1 MTARLPILLVPAL
14 FLFAGNA
21 AAAPDKAAQ
30 PDIRALFNQFAISA
44 AAANKC
50 SNPSQDTISHFNAN
64 FRLVAMATSKEI
76 AKQHPDADQK
86 QISEAMKQQSSI
98 LTKKVFDM
106 VAEKGCK
113 DPAVAGLVQRF
124 DMQAKWDPRKQAAAS
139 TAQKDKAEKK

>member
-1 MTARLPILLVPAL
+1 MTRRLPILLVPFL
-14 FLFAGNA
+14 FLFAGIA

-50 SNPSQDTISHFNAN
+50 SKPSQDTISHFNAN

-76 AKQHPDADQK
+76 AKQHPEADQK
-86 QISEAMKQQSSI
+86 QIAEAMKKQSSV
-98 LTKKVFDM
+98 LTKEVFDM
-106 VAEKGCK
+106 VEEKGCT
-113 DPAVAGLVQRF
+113 DPAVADLVQRF

>member
-1 MTARLPILLVPAL
+1 MTSRLPILLVPAL

-21 AAAPDKAAQ
+21 AAAPNKAAQ

-50 SNPSQDTISHFNAN
+50 SKPSQDTISHFNAN

-86 QISEAMKQQSSI
+86 QIADAMKQQSSI
-98 LTKKVFDM
+98 LRKKVFDM
-106 VAEKGCK
+106 VEEKGCK
-113 DPAVAGLVQRF
+113 DPAIAGLVQRF
-124 DMQAKWDPRKQAAAS
+124 DMQAKWDPRKQAQN
-139 TAQKDKAEKK
+139 TAQSNNTNKK